1 MTFNE
6 VQLIGGPSAPADA
19 RRVLRDGLR
28 DRVPPRVLEDAGLLV
43 SELVTNAVMHGQ
55 VGPEARLGLRIRLQ
69 DGKVRIEVRDE
80 GLGFAAAAV
89 PAGPDDPGGYG
100 LFLVTQIADA
110 WGIAESGD
118 PTTVWFELK
127 HDGVGC
133 AAA

>member
-6 VQLIGGPSAPADA
+6 VLLTGGPSAPAEA

-43 SELVTNAVMHGQ
+43 SELVTNAVTHGQ
-55 VGPEARLGLRIRLQ
+55 VGPEARLGLRLRVE

-80 GLGFAAAAV
+80 GLGFAAAAA
-89 PAGPDDPGGYG
+89 PGPDDPGGYG

-127 HDGVGC
+127 HGAVGC